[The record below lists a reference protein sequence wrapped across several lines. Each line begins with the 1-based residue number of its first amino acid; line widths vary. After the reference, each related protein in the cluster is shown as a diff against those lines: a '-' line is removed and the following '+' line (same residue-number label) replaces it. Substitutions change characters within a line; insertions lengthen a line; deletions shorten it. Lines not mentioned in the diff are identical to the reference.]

1 MCGNNNYGKGVS
13 FMKITNI
20 GERKKLLFL
29 ILLGAVGIL
38 LVFCGFFMQDGE
50 EKSENLVKSEI
61 CSPTMEYI
69 ESVENKIRNITEKI
83 TGSTDVS
90 VIVSAESGTEYVY
103 VSNEEEKGESLS
115 REYITVKNESGR
127 YELVLAKEIYPEI
140 KGVSVACP
148 GGDDSRVKL
157 KILEAVSVALGIS
170 KNRICI
176 VGTK

>member
-1 MCGNNNYGKGVS
+1 
-13 FMKITNI
+13 MKIS
-20 GERKKLLFL
+20 GMSERKKLLFL

-38 LVFCGFFMQDGE
+38 LVFCGFFAQDGG
-50 EKSENLVKSEI
+50 KSKENSPDGEI
-61 CSPTMEYI
+61 SFHTMEYI
-69 ESVENKIRNITEKI
+69 ESLENKIRSITEKI

-103 VSNEEEKGESLS
+103 VSNEEADGDALS

-127 YELVLAKEIYPEI
+127 YELVLAKEVYPQI
-140 KGVSVACP
+140 KGISIACP
-148 GGDDSRVKL
+148 GGDNTTVKL
-157 KILEAVSVALGIS
+157 KILEAVSVAFGIS

>member
-1 MCGNNNYGKGVS
+1 MSEK
-13 FMKITNI
+13 
-20 GERKKLLFL
+20 KKLLFL
-29 ILLGAVGIL
+29 VLLGAVGIL
-38 LVFCGFFMQDGE
+38 LVLCGFFAPSGGE
-50 EKSENLVKSEI
+50 NEENSGNGEI
-61 CSPTMEYI
+61 SFHTMEYI
-69 ESVENKIRNITEKI
+69 ESIENKIRSITEKI

-103 VSNEEEKGESLS
+103 VSNEEADGEALS

-127 YELVLAKEIYPEI
+127 YELVLAKEVYPEI
-140 KGVSVACP
+140 KGISIACP
-148 GGDDSRVKL
+148 GGDDSSVKL